1 MPGACKRQRG
11 AGDSENKCPLS
22 LASLISAVAS
32 AGPPPK
38 AGPNVRPTNASPAL
52 QYVSPELQLLPP
64 HNSTALTPAARHLA
78 QEQACAVVRAE
89 DPLLEQLLEVRIIT
103 THRPAEASPLSNHVS
118 LRIAKEYGTMVYH
131 ERAGRSPAEA
141 VMFCFMA
148 SDQLE
153 PIVVAVVV
161 HPELGRLQYIT
172 DTQLQQLEVAIGQFK
187 RHFKLEGETYAYTG
201 AKERLAG
208 SWHSRHFHLKIRIP
222 TEMYLQI
229 FPAMQVLARKRHLLE
244 PFKRKW
250 EPLAYKFESQSTAPW
265 PEVRSLMQVDIESP
279 QPTAMPT

>member
-1 MPGACKRQRG
+1 
-11 AGDSENKCPLS
+11 
-22 LASLISAVAS
+22 
-32 AGPPPK
+32 
-38 AGPNVRPTNASPAL
+38 
-52 QYVSPELQLLPP
+52 
-64 HNSTALTPAARHLA
+64 
-78 QEQACAVVRAE
+78 
-89 DPLLEQLLEVRIIT
+89 
-103 THRPAEASPLSNHVS
+103 
-118 LRIAKEYGTMVYH
+118 
-131 ERAGRSPAEA
+131 
-141 VMFCFMA
+141 MFCFMA

-153 PIVVAVVV
+153 PIIVAVVV

-265 PEVRSLMQVDIESP
+265 PEVRRLMHVDIESP
-279 QPTAMPT
+279 QDPRRSP

>member
-1 MPGACKRQRG
+1 MPEPRDARVPGACKRQR
-11 AGDSENKCPLS
+11 DEDECQLLPS

-38 AGPNVRPTNASPAL
+38 AGPNVRASPAL
-52 QYVSPELQLLPP
+52 QYVSPELRLLPP
-64 HNSTALTPAARHLA
+64 HNTTALTPAARHLA
-78 QEQACAVVRAE
+78 QEQACVVRAE
-89 DPLLEQLLEVRIIT
+89 DPLLQQLLEVRIIT
-103 THRPAEASPLSNHVS
+103 THRPAEASPLSNHIS
-118 LRIAKEYGTMVYH
+118 LRVHKEYGTMVHH
-131 ERAGRSPAEA
+131 ERTGRSPAEA

-153 PIVVAVVV
+153 PIIVAVVV

-172 DTQLQQLEVAIGQFK
+172 DTQLQQLEVAIGQLK
-187 RHFKLEGETYAYTG
+187 HRFKLDGETYSYTG
-201 AKERLAG
+201 AKELLAG
-208 SWHSRHFHLKIRIP
+208 SWHSRHFHLKICIP

-229 FPAMQVLARKRHLLE
+229 FPAMQVIARKRHLLE

-265 PEVRSLMQVDIESP
+265 PEVRRLMQVDIEGRV
-279 QPTAMPT
+279 

>member
-1 MPGACKRQRG
+1 MPGACKLQRG
-11 AGDSENKCPLS
+11 AGDSENKCPLQPS

-32 AGPPPK
+32 AGPPTK
-38 AGPNVRPTNASPAL
+38 AGPNVWPTNASPAI

-64 HNSTALTPAARHLA
+64 HNSTALTPAARHLT
-78 QEQACAVVRAE
+78 QEQACTVVSAE

-118 LRIAKEYGTMVYH
+118 LRIGKEYGTMVYH

-153 PIVVAVVV
+153 PIIVVVFV

-172 DTQLQQLEVAIGQFK
+172 DTQLQQLEVAIWQFK
-187 RHFKLEGETYAYTG
+187 GHFKLEGETYAYTG

-229 FPAMQVLARKRHLLE
+229 FPDMQVLARKRHLLE
-244 PFKRKW
+244 PFKHKW

-265 PEVRSLMQVDIESP
+265 PEVRRLMQVDI
-279 QPTAMPT
+279 

>member
-1 MPGACKRQRG
+1 
-11 AGDSENKCPLS
+11 
-22 LASLISAVAS
+22 
-32 AGPPPK
+32 
-38 AGPNVRPTNASPAL
+38 
-52 QYVSPELQLLPP
+52 
-64 HNSTALTPAARHLA
+64 LA

-153 PIVVAVVV
+153 PIIVAVVV

-187 RHFKLEGETYAYTG
+187 GHFKLDGETYAYTG
-201 AKERLAG
+201 AKELLAG
-208 SWHSRHFHLKIRIP
+208 SWYSRHFHLKICIP

-229 FPAMQVLARKRHLLE
+229 FPAMQVLARKRHVVFVQMSFDGHVHKEASDQLQKKLQE
-244 PFKRKW
+244 EAMADDADK
-250 EPLAYKFESQSTAPW
+250 LAAGMAGMDVKDDDKMSIGSSNAAETQLAMLQAQIRHLQR
-265 PEVRSLMQVDIESP
+265 PEQCHGDDDYYFDGAVGADDSCCVS
-279 QPTAMPT
+279 